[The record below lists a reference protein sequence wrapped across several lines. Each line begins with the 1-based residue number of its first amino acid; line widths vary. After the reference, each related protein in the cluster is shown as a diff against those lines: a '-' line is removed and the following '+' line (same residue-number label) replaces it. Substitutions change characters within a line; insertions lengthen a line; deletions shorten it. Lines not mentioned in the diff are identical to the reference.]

1 MKKLKIHKG
10 GVRCVE
16 YSLDGGIIITG
27 GKDKTIKVSIIVK
40 GTWCRAKHGS
50 CKQCL
55 GSLTV
60 GSDPRGILS
69 IIIKIS

>member
-27 GKDKTIKVSIIVK
+27 GKDKTIKVSNIVK
-40 GTWCRAKHGS
+40 GTG
-50 CKQCL
+50 
-55 GSLTV
+55 V
-60 GSDPRGILS
+60 PRNMAVAS
-69 IIIKIS
+69 SA